1 MGVVAK
7 KRTENDLFNYKI
19 FSIMSPVLF
28 EDLLALFLI
37 FGAVP
42 VVVLVGVIMFLKNR
56 RHRVEEHSKLISQM
70 IEKSEGANIDFKAMA
85 EMLQE
90 PKNQVSTKKSLLNNL
105 KWGCIFSFVGLALLG
120 VALYGHCTTLS
131 GPTAEFLLMGGF
143 VLAIGLGFLVTF
155 FVSKNYL
162 KKEIEKEEKE
172 LVEKE

>member
-1 MGVVAK
+1 MLDSFMDGLV
-7 KRTENDLFNYKI
+7 
-19 FSIMSPVLF
+19 P
-28 EDLLALFLI
+28 I
-37 FGAVP
+37 FG
-42 VVVLVGVIMFLKNR
+42 VLLLFGGIPGIILTGVIMYLKNR
-56 RHRVEEHSKLISQM
+56 RHKVEEHSKLISQM

-120 VALYGHCTTLS
+120 VALYGHCTTLP

-162 KKEIEKEEKE
+162 KKEIEKEEKA
-172 LVEKE
+172 LSEKE